1 MYLWNFSK
9 YPLITLRA
17 ASRETLLGP
26 PGHVLTLMRGVL
38 TPGGDRFVIT
48 AGLLMVLSEH

>member
-17 ASRETLLGP
+17 ASCETLLGP